1 VIALTSAFDVMT
13 FPSSGGRCDDFKDLH
28 CEPAISLPNLENP
41 GPGHELKGIFE
52 RVEGVGAACGL
63 PMKRVDAG
71 NVTLPWIEWG
81 RRPGD
86 V

>member
-1 VIALTSAFDVMT
+1 MDGLINRLEAGIAWCERVRREI
-13 FPSSGGRCDDFKDLH
+13 PCGRAIH
-28 CEPAISLPNLENP
+28 AISLPNLENP